1 MLFLEYV
8 KNFYVYKSI
17 YKEWIIWWQKNVRLN
32 NNLISTLF
40 LSYLKRDKSKKSI
53 VALLEYCRMVGLRVH
68 EPLFMPL
75 LPFAVKK
82 GWRSKVH
89 RTEPSVKQMEDG
101 AIHFQGAM
109 VSLIELINFSIY
121 VLKNVIV

>member
-17 YKEWIIWWQKNVRLN
+17 WQKNVRLN

-40 LSYLKRDKSKKSI
+40 LSYLKRDKPKKSI

-68 EPLFMPL
+68 EPLFMPS

-109 VSLIELINFSIY
+109 VSLIELINFFIY
-121 VLKNVIV
+121 VFKKCDRLSTFHQ

>member
-17 YKEWIIWWQKNVRLN
+17 WQKNVRLN

-68 EPLFMPL
+68 EPLFMPS

-109 VSLIELINFSIY
+109 VSLIELINFFIY
-121 VLKNVIV
+121 VATNLKNVII